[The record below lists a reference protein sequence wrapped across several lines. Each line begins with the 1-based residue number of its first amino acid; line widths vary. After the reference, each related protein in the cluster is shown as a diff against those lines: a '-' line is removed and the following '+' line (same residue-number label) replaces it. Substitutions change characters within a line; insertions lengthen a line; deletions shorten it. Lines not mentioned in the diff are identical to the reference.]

1 MIFKLRAWRHRYG
14 LTQQQVAWLLGSSIS
29 VVRRLEADIGQLE
42 AGDIAWL
49 HDYAKVRDH
58 LTDTPEVRVRVGRW
72 YFLVDQATGTV
83 RPADAAAAQALRGAG
98 RRRLERSAVEFALN
112 FRHAQPGIGWLW
124 LHADGRPT
132 RRNPAF
138 PPCWRVVRPTDTS
151 TWIGWPACAHVDHFC
166 PDANRPRSDRRV
178 RS

>member
-1 MIFKLRAWRHRYG
+1 MIFELRAWRHCYG
-14 LTQQQVAWLLGSSIS
+14 LTQQRVAWLLGSSIS

-72 YFLVDQATGTV
+72 YFLVDQAVGTL
-83 RPADAAAAQALRGAG
+83 RPADAAAARALRGVG
-98 RRRLERSAVEFALN
+98 TRKLDRSTVELALC
-112 FRHAQPGIGWLW
+112 FDFAQPGIGWLW

-132 RRNPAF
+132 RHNPAF
-138 PPCWRVVRPTDTS
+138 PPCWPVVRPADPHA
-151 TWIGWPACAHVDHFC
+151 WAGWPALADDDHFC
-166 PDANRPRSDRRV
+166 PDASDQ
-178 RS
+178 